1 MPARD
6 PPRNTV
12 LLDAFNIMFQTSSTD
27 EEGNTIPDGNI
38 LLSAFECYEKLGYT
52 VEAIMT
58 IWNYKK
64 FLKKKNPGSSVLRKL
79 KKSGKLQT
87 VNLDDDKHLLDR
99 MTEEKTWLVTYDKFD
114 DRTRDGKTTKRQR
127 THFPDLPW
135 DEIDKYTRG
144 TENKNGTIYS
154 LKHWT
159 VRGTIFYESDMPK
172 APKKLFKTQFN
183 ALIEASEDLDSI
195 LTKLDS
201 LLEDYSKDDLPKKP
215 NLRKRLS
222 HMQNQALEMKSD
234 IPEDII
240 DEESLSHHT
249 VIELKEIANDRGIS
263 GRSNKKKAELIQM
276 IKDDINPS
284 PKKAKEKQKRKAEKK
299 AEKKRADEE
308 RKQVKARLKKK
319 SKTVGKRKTTK
330 KSKLSTKNCANLI
343 IEELRKM
350 NSNNRPRKKQS
361 LWVYIEEQRNNQW
374 DEKWNNNIL
383 NHLNQRGEITISEN
397 NSIRYNI

>member
-1 MPARD
+1 
-6 PPRNTV
+6 
-12 LLDAFNIMFQTSSTD
+12 
-27 EEGNTIPDGNI
+27 
-38 LLSAFECYEKLGYT
+38 
-52 VEAIMT
+52 MT
-58 IWNYKK
+58 RGGYKK
-64 FLKKKNPGSSVLRKL
+64 FQKKKNPGSSVLQKL
-79 KKSGKLQT
+79 KDSGKLHT
-87 VNLDDDKHLLDR
+87 VNFDDDKHLLDT
-99 MTEEKTWLVTYDKFD
+99 MIEEKTWLVTYDKFD
-114 DRTRDGKTTKRQR
+114 DRTWANVTTERQR
-127 THFPDLPW
+127 TLYPDLPW
-135 DEIDKYTRG
+135 DEIDEYTRG
-144 TENKNGTIYS
+144 TVKLKNGDIKS
-154 LKHWT
+154 RRHWT
-159 VRGTIFYESDMPK
+159 VRGTTFYESDMPK
-172 APKKLFKTQFN
+172 APKKLFKTKFS

-195 LTKLDS
+195 LTKIDS
-201 LLEDYSKDDLPKKP
+201 LLEDYSKDDLPKKT

-222 HMQNQALEMKSD
+222 HMQHQTLEMKSD

-249 VIELKEIANDRGIS
+249 VIELKEIAKDRGIS

-299 AEKKRADEE
+299 AEKKRADKE

-319 SKTVGKRKTTK
+319 SKTPGKRKTTK

>member
-1 MPARD
+1 MPTKD

-12 LLDAFNIMFQTSSTD
+12 LLDASNIMFQASSTD

-58 IWNYKK
+58 RGGYKK
-64 FLKKKNPGSSVLRKL
+64 FQKKKNPGSSVLQKL
-79 KKSGKLQT
+79 KDSGKLHT
-87 VNLDDDKHLLDR
+87 VNFDDDKHLLDT
-99 MTEEKTWLVTYDKFD
+99 MIEEKTWLVTYDKFD
-114 DRTRDGKTTKRQR
+114 DRTWANVTTERQR
-127 THFPDLPW
+127 TLYPDLPW

-144 TENKNGTIYS
+144 TENKDGTIYS
-154 LKHWT
+154 HKHWM
-159 VRGTIFYESDMPK
+159 VRGTTFYESDMLE
-172 APKKLFKTQFN
+172 APKKLFKTKFN
-183 ALIEASEDLDSI
+183 ALREASEDLDSI

-201 LLEDYSKDDLPKKP
+201 LLENYSKDDLPNKTK
-215 NLRKRLS
+215 LRKSLTE
-222 HMQNQALEMKSD
+222 MQHQALEMKSD

-240 DEESLSHHT
+240 EEESLSHHT
-249 VIELKEIANDRGIS
+249 VIELKEIAKDRGIS

-276 IKDDINPS
+276 IMDDINPS

-299 AEKKRADEE
+299 AEKKRTDEE
-308 RKQVKARLKKK
+308 RKQTKARLKKK
-319 SKTVGKRKTTK
+319 SKTPGKRKTTK

-350 NSNNRPRKKQS
+350 NSNNRPRKKHS